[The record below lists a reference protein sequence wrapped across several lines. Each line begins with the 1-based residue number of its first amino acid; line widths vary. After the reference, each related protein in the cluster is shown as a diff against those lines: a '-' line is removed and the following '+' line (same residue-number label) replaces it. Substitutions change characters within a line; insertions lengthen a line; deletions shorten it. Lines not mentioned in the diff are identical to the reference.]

1 MSTSNKNSSNSFDLL
16 EQIHKDGFGDSYLD
30 LDDDDA
36 TVAGANLGPPSLTRI
51 TFKVPGD
58 KMAKDKPK
66 AILLAAKEVI
76 DCLQVEFP
84 SVKLLPWKTE
94 EVTPLSNCKG
104 SLPTD
109 PKLAETFLF
118 FLGSLPNK
126 TASFVYS
133 SNMTPP
139 LQKRILQSLVEQTL
153 ISPEYSFSIPHN
165 LTLSNPR
172 SLVFLLDLPLRWHPP
187 LFLAKY

>member
-1 MSTSNKNSSNSFDLL
+1 M
-16 EQIHKDGFGDSYLD
+16 
-30 LDDDDA
+30 A
-36 TVAGANLGPPSLTRI
+36 T
-51 TFKVPGD
+51 
-58 KMAKDKPK
+58 DKPK

-94 EVTPLSNCKG
+94 EVTPFSNCKG

-118 FLGSLPNK
+118 GFSRFFAKQNGIFRLLLQHD
-126 TASFVYS
+126 S
-133 SNMTPP
+133 SIA
-139 LQKRILQSLVEQTL
+139 KEDFAEFGRAKL

-165 LTLSNPR
+165 LTLSNP
-172 SLVFLLDLPLRWHPP
+172 
-187 LFLAKY
+187 

>member
-1 MSTSNKNSSNSFDLL
+1 MSTSNTNSSNSFDLL

-36 TVAGANLGPPSLTRI
+36 TVAGANVCPPSLTHI

-58 KMAKDKPK
+58 EMAKDKPK

-84 SVKLLPWKTE
+84 LLPWKTE

-118 FLGSLPNK
+118 GFSRFFAKQNGIFRLLLQHDSYIAKEDIAEFGRANINQPRVQFLR
-126 TASFVYS
+126 V
-133 SNMTPP
+133 
-139 LQKRILQSLVEQTL
+139 QTQ
-153 ISPEYSFSIPHN
+153 
-165 LTLSNPR
+165 
-172 SLVFLLDLPLRWHPP
+172 V
-187 LFLAKY
+187 